1 MSRATLVRAGG
12 MAAIVGG
19 VLRAA
24 ASFAPRVGSDVQLQ
38 LLYLV
43 IDVLLLL
50 GVLGFYE
57 LRHEETGRTGASGF
71 LVSLVGLAV
80 VRSSRAIPGVD
91 LYPVG
96 ALAFAGGVLALCLSA
111 WRVKTLS
118 VWVPVALLLSTL
130 AGFMG
135 TVVGGA
141 GWLFVLSG
149 VAFGVAFGGLG
160 YATWSAGRRL

>member
-24 ASFAPRVGSDVQLQ
+24 ASFAPRAGSDVELQ

-43 IDVLLLL
+43 VDVFLLL

-57 LRHEETGRTGASGF
+57 LRHEDIGRIGALGF
-71 LVSLVGLAV
+71 LLALVGLAV
-80 VRSSRAIPGVD
+80 VRSSRVIPGVD

-96 ALAFAGGVLALCLSA
+96 ALAFVGGLLALCVSA
-111 WRVKTLS
+111 WKVKRLT

-130 AGFMG
+130 AGLVG
-135 TVVGGA
+135 TVVESA
-141 GWLFVLSG
+141 GWLFLLSG
-149 VAFGVAFGGLG
+149 VAFGVAFAGLG
-160 YATWSAGRRL
+160 HEVWSAARRL